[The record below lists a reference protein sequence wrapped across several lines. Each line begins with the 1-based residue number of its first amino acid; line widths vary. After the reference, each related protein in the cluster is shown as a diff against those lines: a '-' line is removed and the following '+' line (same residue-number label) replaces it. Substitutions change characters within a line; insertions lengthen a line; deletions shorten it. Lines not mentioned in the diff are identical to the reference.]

1 MHILANLPYFMA
13 QQLKTIYQ
21 YTYEVQSP
29 ESCSVTDADGKLI
42 LTVNPGAPAQFTADG
57 RPVTLS
63 AASATMRETRGRV
76 AASEPGPTLSATGEP
91 IVSLSGNTLTMQ
103 HTRWFDNSTQSAITI
118 IPAAWNNEV
127 MTSYLKT
134 SIPVTL
140 SGVTWLYGEPA
151 MVSGYTYV
159 IAMQQL
165 DASTVFANLA
175 YTIPQ

>member
-1 MHILANLPYFMA
+1 MA

-29 ESCSVTDADGKLI
+29 EICSVTDADGKLI
-42 LTVNPGAPAQFTADG
+42 LTVNPGSPAQFTADG

-63 AASATMRETRGRV
+63 ADSATMRETHGRA
-76 AASEPGPTLSATGEP
+76 AASEPGSALSATGEP
-91 IVSLSGNTLTMQ
+91 IKTLTSDTLAMQ
-103 HTRWFDNSTQSAITI
+103 HTHWFDNSTQSAITI
-118 IPAAWNNEV
+118 IPAAWKNEV
-127 MTSYLKT
+127 ITCYLKT

-151 MVSGYTYV
+151 MVAGYTYV
-159 IAMQQL
+159 IALQQL
-165 DASTVFANLA
+165 DASTVLANLA